1 MKSFTEPQILT
12 DKSRLQE
19 IFDLRVYAW
28 ENSPSPAN
36 INKETYPNG
45 FFDKLD
51 EMAIHWVSF
60 DENGKIIASA
70 RLAIIND
77 VNELPY
83 PQIFANI
90 GLPSQRPFLFY
101 SRLVIH
107 PDYRKIG
114 LKEKFDIVRLRYQV
128 ENIVAFSVATASQ
141 SRTKELL
148 KYGWKDLCEVNE
160 HMDKAFPFVK
170 ERSLLLL
177 LNDVKLPS
185 KGFTESNDNVSD
197 TEDFHVCGF
206 QYGKLLEIE
215 EERSENTLYNADY
228 NN

>member
-1 MKSFTEPQILT
+1 MKTFTTPQILT

-36 INKETYPNG
+36 INRETYPNG

-51 EMAIHWVSF
+51 ETAIHWVSF
-60 DENGKIIASA
+60 DADGKIIAAA

-83 PQIFANI
+83 PQIFTNI
-90 GLPSQRPFLFY
+90 ELPSERPFLFY

-107 PDYRKIG
+107 PEFRKLG
-114 LKEKFDIVRLRYQV
+114 LKEKFDRIRLQFQI
-128 ENIVAFSVATASQ
+128 ENQFAFSVATASQ
-141 SRTKELL
+141 NRAKEMLQ
-148 KYGWKDLCEVNE
+148 YGWNDCADITDVKGYS
-160 HMDKAFPFVK
+160 FPFGK

-177 LNDVKLPS
+177 LLRDVKLP
-185 KGFTESNDNVSD
+185 TE
-197 TEDFHVCGF
+197 
-206 QYGKLLEIE
+206 KILETLV
-215 EERSENTLYNADY
+215 NTAICL
-228 NN
+228 

>member
-1 MKSFTEPQILT
+1 MKIFTEPQILT

-36 INKETYPNG
+36 INRETYPNG

-51 EMAIHWVSF
+51 ETAIHWVSF
-60 DENGKIIASA
+60 DENGKIIAAA

-83 PQIFANI
+83 PQIFADVS
-90 GLPSQRPFLFY
+90 LPSARPFLFY

-107 PDYRKIG
+107 PEFRKCG
-114 LKEKFDIVRLRYQV
+114 LKEKFDSVRLRYQV
-128 ENIVAFSVATASQ
+128 ENKYAFSVATANPN
-141 SRTKELL
+141 RTKELL
-148 KYGWKDLCEVNE
+148 EFGWKDSGEATVYKDS
-160 HMDKAFPFVK
+160 HFPFGK

-177 LNDVKLPS
+177 LLRDVKLPL
-185 KGFTESNDNVSD
+185 
-197 TEDFHVCGF
+197 EDFVEKDVEFRVCGF
-206 QYGKLLEIE
+206 QRGMMLEIE
-215 EERSENTLYNADY
+215 GDWQK
-228 NN
+228 